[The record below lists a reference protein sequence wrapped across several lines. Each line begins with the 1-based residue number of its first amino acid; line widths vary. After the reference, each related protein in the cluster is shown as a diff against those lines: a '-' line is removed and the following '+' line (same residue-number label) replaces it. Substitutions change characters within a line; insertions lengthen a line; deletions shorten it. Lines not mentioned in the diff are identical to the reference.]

1 MISLVL
7 SGGGARASYQVG
19 VVRGVLEIYGKEDNP
34 FQIICGTSAG
44 AINAGYL
51 ASRADNM
58 LQGVNDLHNLW
69 GALHPLDIYDTT
81 WRMAFRNM
89 FRISKSATVG
99 RSDKGVAVL
108 DNKPLRKVLDNWL
121 DFSAVQRNLE
131 QQKLQNLCITA
142 MDYYTGESVSFYQGK
157 HIEPWQRAHRRGVYS
172 ELGPEHIMASASI
185 PILFPPTRVN
195 GIFYGDGALRQIN
208 PLSPAIHLG
217 AKRLFIVGVSANAS
231 THKPEFCTFDPPS
244 IAQVAGHLLNREFI
258 DNLEA
263 DIEMAHRFNHL
274 IEAIADATLSEEHL
288 HKLDILV
295 VAPSIPIDEITV
307 KYLHRQPRSMR
318 FLFRALGAQGRGA
331 GASFA
336 SYLMF
341 DGEFC
346 KELMELGYRDAC
358 AQADSIRDFLSK
370 RSVK

>member
-1 MISLVL
+1 M

-19 VVRGVLEIYGKEDNP
+19 VVRGALEIYGKKDNP

-58 LQGVNDLHNLW
+58 MLGVSDLQNLW
-69 GALHPLDIYDTT
+69 AALRPQNIYDTT
-81 WRMAFRNM
+81 WRMAFRHL
-89 FRISKSATVG
+89 FRMSKPERFG

-108 DNKPLRKVLDNWL
+108 DNKPLRKVLEHWL
-121 DFSAVQRNLE
+121 DFDAVRRNLE
-131 QQKLQNLCITA
+131 AKTLQNLCITA

-157 HIEPWQRAHRRGVYS
+157 RVEPWQRTHRRGVYA
-172 ELGPEHIMASASI
+172 ELSREHIIASASI
-185 PILFPPTRVN
+185 PILFPPQRIN
-195 GIFYGDGALRQIN
+195 GVFYGDGALRQIN

-231 THKPEFCTFDPPS
+231 IHKPEFCTLDPPS

-263 DIEMAHRFNHL
+263 DIETAYRFNHL
-274 IEAIADATLSEEHL
+274 IDAIADATLSAESL
-288 HKLDILV
+288 HKLDIMV

-318 FLFRALGAQGRGA
+318 FMFRALGAQGRGA

-341 DGEFC
+341 DGGFC
-346 KELMELGYRDAC
+346 TELMELGYRDAW
-358 AQADSIRDFLSK
+358 AQAESIREFFNK
-370 RSVK
+370 RPVR

>member
-1 MISLVL
+1 M

-19 VVRGVLEIYGKEDNP
+19 VVKAALEIYGKPENP

-58 LQGVNDLHNLW
+58 TQGVKDLHSLW
-69 GALHPLDIYDTT
+69 AGLHPLAIYDTT
-81 WRMAFRNM
+81 WQMAFRNL
-89 FRISKSATVG
+89 FRISKQATVG
-99 RSDKGVAVL
+99 RNDKGIAVL
-108 DNKPLRKVLDNWL
+108 DNRPLRKLLHDWL
-121 DFSAVQRNLE
+121 DFSSVKRNLDTGA
-131 QQKLQNLCITA
+131 LHSLAITA
-142 MDYYTGESVSFYQGK
+142 MDYYTGESVTFYQGK
-157 HIEPWQRAHRRGVYS
+157 KIPPWERAHRRGIYT
-172 ELGPEHIMASASI
+172 ELSHEHIVASASI

-217 AKRLFIVGVSANAS
+217 ARRLFIVGVSANAS
-231 THKPEFCTFDPPS
+231 THKPEFCTFEPPS

-263 DIEMAHRFNHL
+263 DIETAHRFNHL
-274 IEAIADATLSEEHL
+274 IDAIADATLSTESL

-318 FLFRALGAQGRGA
+318 FLFRSLGAQGRGA

-341 DGEFC
+341 DGGFC
-346 KELMELGYRDAC
+346 TELMELGYRDAWE
-358 AQADSIRDFLSK
+358 QADNIREFLNK
-370 RSVK
+370 RPPLAG

>member
-1 MISLVL
+1 MISLVM

-19 VVRGVLEIYGKEDNP
+19 VVRAALEIYGKEGNP
-34 FQIICGTSAG
+34 FKVICGTSAG

-58 LQGVNDLHNLW
+58 MQGVKDLQNLW
-69 GALHPLDIYDTT
+69 AGLHPLDIYDTT
-81 WRMAFRNM
+81 WQMAFRNL
-89 FRISKSATVG
+89 FRVSKQATFG
-99 RSDKGVAVL
+99 RNDKGIAVL
-108 DNKPLRKVLDNWL
+108 DNRPLRKVLENWM
-121 DFSAVQRNLE
+121 DFSAVRRNLDE
-131 QQKLQNLCITA
+131 DKLANLAITA
-142 MDYYTGESVSFYQGK
+142 MDYYTGESVTFYQGK
-157 HIEPWQRAHRRGVYS
+157 KVPPWDRAHRRGIYT
-172 ELGPEHIMASASI
+172 ELTTEHIMASASI
-185 PILFPPTRVN
+185 PILFPPQRVN

-231 THKPEFCTFDPPS
+231 VHKPEFCTLEPPS
-244 IAQVAGHLLNREFI
+244 VAQVAGHLLNREFI

-263 DIEMAHRFNHL
+263 DIEMAKRFNHL
-274 IEAIADATLSEEHL
+274 IDAIADATLSDENL

-295 VAPSIPIDEITV
+295 VAPSIPIDEITL

-318 FLFRALGAQGRGA
+318 FLFRVLGAQGGGA

-341 DGEFC
+341 DGGFC
-346 KELMELGYRDAC
+346 KELMELGYNDAW
-358 AQADSIRDFLSK
+358 AQAESIREFLN
-370 RSVK
+370 RRPA